1 MSDQPIRRRKSNN
14 VEVSQMMD
22 EIFNALDHIRKH
34 MPNGELKIIQE
45 KAEAIGE
52 SQEKLHEDVSQ
63 IRKILLDPEN
73 GVVVRVNKNTQFRE
87 ENEKTIREKFE
98 VLNEVNKWKDG
109 INKAMW
115 IIFAALIGIIFELFF
130 KK

>member
-45 KAEAIGE
+45 KVEAIEE

>member
-1 MSDQPIRRRKSNN
+1 
-14 VEVSQMMD
+14 
-22 EIFNALDHIRKH
+22 
-34 MPNGELKIIQE
+34 
-45 KAEAIGE
+45 
-52 SQEKLHEDVSQ
+52 
-63 IRKILLDPEN
+63 
-73 GVVVRVNKNTQFRE
+73 
-87 ENEKTIREKFE
+87 

>member
-1 MSDQPIRRRKSNN
+1 MIRIA
-14 VEVSQMMD
+14 V
-22 EIFNALDHIRKH
+22 
-34 MPNGELKIIQE
+34 PNKGSLADSSIGILK
-45 KAEAIGE
+45 EAGYR
-52 SQEKLHEDVSQ
+52 QRVDARDLV
-63 IRKILLDPEN
+63 LLDPEN
-73 GVVVRVNKNTQFRE
+73 GVIVRVNKNTQFRE
-87 ENEKTIREKFE
+87 ENEKSMREKFE

>member
-14 VEVSQMMD
+14 EEVSQMMD
-22 EIFNALDHIRKH
+22 EILGALDHIRKH

-45 KAEAIGE
+45 KVEAIEE
-52 SQEKLHEDVSQ
+52 SHEKLHDL
-63 IRKILLDPEN
+63 LLDPEN
-73 GVVVRVNKNTQFRE
+73 GVIVRVNKNTQFRE
-87 ENEKTIREKFE
+87 ENEKSMREKFE